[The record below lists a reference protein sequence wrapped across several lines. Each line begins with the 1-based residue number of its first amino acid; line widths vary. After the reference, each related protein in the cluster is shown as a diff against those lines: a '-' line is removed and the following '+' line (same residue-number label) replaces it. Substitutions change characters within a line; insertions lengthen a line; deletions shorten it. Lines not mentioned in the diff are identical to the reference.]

1 MKEMVY
7 TENRHTPEILDKGE
21 YRGVE
26 YVVISLGTHPTAY
39 VENVAKAADEDDKR
53 ISNVSAHGGF
63 TYYGPDYWNPNKTH
77 DTTYLGWDYAHA
89 GDFVGWHSHCAYW
102 IGEKHWLTEE
112 IVVECKRV
120 IDQLLNLIEFEN
132 NQKK

>member
-7 TENRHTPEILDKGE
+7 TETRHTPEILDE
-21 YRGVE
+21 NTYRGVK
-26 YVVISLGTHPTAY
+26 YVILSLGTHPTAY
-39 VENVAKAADEDDKR
+39 VENIVKAAEEDDKR
-53 ISNVSAHGGF
+53 ISNVSVHGDF
-63 TYYGPDYWNPNKTH
+63 TYCGPDYWNSNRVS
-77 DTTYLGWDYAHA
+77 DTIYLGWDYAHA
-89 GDFVGWHSHCAYW
+89 GDFFGWHTHCAYW
-102 IGEKHWLTEE
+102 SDEKQWSTEE